1 MDTRSLTALEWPRLL
16 TLLSLCAT
24 SEEGRKLALS
34 VVPETDPEML
44 ADLQRKVSEWVSA
57 ERLQGKISFDGYRRV
72 SVEAPKGTFLPVESF
87 RSLRRDLALWIN
99 LGNWLRDNEAPKES
113 LLGSYLEDSRLQA
126 VFKKLNRVFDERG
139 EVADEASPELFR
151 LRRER
156 EKAFERAGS
165 LLRNIMERSGPASF
179 SQDNPTII
187 NGRLVLPVI
196 AAKKT
201 VVGGIQQDASST
213 GATVYME
220 PFEAIELNNSLA
232 DFEAREREEINRV
245 LTALSE
251 ELALLAD
258 GFSMLFQTIEFFDL
272 ILARARLGV
281 KCKGIFP
288 VFSHDGGRVIL
299 KHAFHPLLHPAL
311 NGLRAEAWDEKPK
324 SGVVPLDLDLE
335 LKKTKTLVLSGPN
348 GGGKTVALKTL
359 GVLCLMNQSGV
370 PVPAEEG
377 TTLPV
382 FRTFL
387 ALIGDPQSIA
397 EDSSTFT
404 ARMSHLAEGLRKIKE
419 PFLVLLDELASGT
432 DPLEGSA
439 IGKEILAFL
448 HAKEGFLLTTT
459 HDETIKA
466 FALTTKGMENG
477 AFGFSDTAQ
486 KPTYRLRIGVI
497 GRSRAIEMAKNA
509 GIPGEIIEK
518 ARAEIPE
525 EGVKISKLL
534 DDLEKE
540 ILAAEEEKRKL
551 SRERENLEK
560 ALKEKDAEKKSL
572 EEEKRKLL
580 RSLPQRLSEWREQFL
595 AELKTE
601 VNRQKVRQVANKSVE
616 KISGKAGNDLGLEP
630 SKQALSAFTYPPAGT
645 WVKIHPLGFEG
656 RIISVDEGSGKI
668 RLERDGKEIVAGA
681 GDIEVLAGR
690 NGKAPG
696 RFTPPPEPR
705 ETSREINLIGRTVFE
720 AEAELEL
727 FLDRACLDGCS
738 EVRIIHGIGTGKL
751 RQAVRQALKKD
762 GRVLSFSEA
771 PPRAGGAGATV
782 AVMKP

>member
-24 SEEGRKLALS
+24 SEEGRKLALF
-34 VVPETDPEML
+34 VVPETDPDKL
-44 ADLQRKVSEWVSA
+44 PDLHRKVSEWVSA

-72 SVEAPKGTFLPVESF
+72 SVEAPKGTFLPLESF

-99 LGNWLRDNEAPKES
+99 LGTWLRGQEVPKES
-113 LLGSYLEDSRLQA
+113 LLGSYSEDSRLEA
-126 VFKKLNRVFDERG
+126 VFKKLNKTFDDRG
-139 EVADEASPELFR
+139 DVADAASTELFR

-156 EKAFERAGS
+156 EKAFDRAGS
-165 LLRNIMERSGPASF
+165 LLRKIMEKSGPSSF
-179 SQDNPTII
+179 SQANPTII

-196 AAKKT
+196 ASKKGLI
-201 VVGGIQQDASST
+201 GGIQQDASST

-258 GFSMLFQTIEFFDL
+258 AFSMLFETIEFFDL

-288 VFSHDGGRVIL
+288 LIAADGGRIAL
-299 KHAFHPLLHPAL
+299 RHAYHPLLLPEL
-311 NGLRAEAWDEKPK
+311 NGLRAEAWGEKPK
-324 SGVVPLDLDLE
+324 SDVVPLDLDLE

-359 GVLCLMNQSGV
+359 GILGLMNQSGIPI
-370 PVPAEEG
+370 PVEEG

-382 FRTFL
+382 FRSFL

-397 EDSSTFT
+397 EDASTFT
-404 ARMSHLAEGLRKIKE
+404 ARMSHLAEGLGIIKS

-432 DPLEGSA
+432 DPLEGAA

-448 HAKEGFLLTTT
+448 HSRDGFLLTTT

-477 AFGFSDTAQ
+477 AFGFSDKAQ
-486 KPTYRLRIGVI
+486 KPTYKLKIGVI

-509 GIPGEIIEK
+509 GIPAEIISK
-518 ARAEIPE
+518 ARSEIPE

-540 ILAAEEEKRKL
+540 IFEAEEEKKKL
-551 SRERENLEK
+551 AGERENLNR
-560 ALKEKDAEKKSL
+560 AL
-572 EEEKRKLL
+572 EEKEAERNRLEDEKRKLL
-580 RSLPQRLSEWREQFL
+580 RSMPQRLSEWREQFI

-601 VNRQKVRQVANKSVE
+601 VNRQKVRQVAKKSVE
-616 KISGKAGNDLGLEP
+616 KIAEKAGKDLGIEP
-630 SKQALSAFTYPPAGT
+630 SKQPLAAFTYPPAGT
-645 WVKIHPLGFEG
+645 WVKVQPFGFEG
-656 RIISVDEGSGKI
+656 RIVSVEEGSGKI
-668 RLERDGKEIVAGA
+668 RLERDGKEIVVGA
-681 GDIEVLAGR
+681 GDIEVVP
-690 NGKAPG
+690 GKTEKVSG
-696 RFTPPPEPR
+696 RFSPPAGPIEA
-705 ETSREINLIGRTVFE
+705 SREINLIGRTVFE

-727 FLDRACLDGCS
+727 FMDRAFLEGCA

-751 RQAVRQALKKD
+751 KQAVRQMLKND
-762 GRVLSFSEA
+762 RRVLSFSEA

-782 AVMKP
+782 AVLKP